1 VIGRRLAFAGAAAL
15 ASTPAVRAVAQ
26 APLKIGWLTVAEHP
40 FVADFRDRMRELG
53 YVEGQNLVIEYRY
66 AKGNAALLPA
76 LVDELVRAGVNIL
89 VVSGSGPTDAAL
101 AGAKGTPVVFVSS
114 DPTVSG
120 FVASLA
126 RPGGAATGISTMSE
140 DISPKKVGLLRD
152 AVAKLSRLAV
162 LSDGSPG
169 AVQQSESLAAAA
181 QKAGMESKT
190 FTLSDPAAFAPAF
203 SDISAG
209 GWQAAAAVSSPLF
222 TADVRQVADLTI
234 KHRLPAIFDTPAF
247 VRAGALMSYGADLNW
262 VFRRQAD
269 MVARLGRGAKIVDM
283 PVEQATKFIFA
294 FNQATAKAWG
304 LTLSMPVMASV
315 DDLVE

>member
-1 VIGRRLAFAGAAAL
+1 MIGRRQALFAAAVL
-15 ASTPAVRAVAQ
+15 AAAPATRATAQ

-40 FVADFRDRMRELG
+40 FVADFRERMHELG
-53 YVEGQNLVIEYRY
+53 YVEGKNLAIEYRY
-66 AKGNAALLPA
+66 AKGDAALLPT
-76 LVDELVRAGVNIL
+76 LVDELVKSGVSIL

-101 AGAKGTPVVFVSS
+101 AGAKGIPVVFVSS

-152 AVAKLSRLAV
+152 AVGKLSRLAV

-190 FTLSDPAAFAPAF
+190 FTLSDLAAFAPAF

-222 TADVRQVADLTI
+222 TAYLRQFADLTI

-247 VRAGALMSYGADLNW
+247 VRAGALMSYGPDLKW

-269 MVARLGRGAKIVDM
+269 MVARLGRGAKIADM

>member
-1 VIGRRLAFAGAAAL
+1 VIGRRLVFVGTAAL
-15 ASTPAVRAVAQ
+15 ASAPAARIVAQ
-26 APLKIGWLTVAEHP
+26 TPLKIGWLTVAEHP
-40 FVADFRDRMRELG
+40 FVADFRERMRELG
-53 YVEGQNLVIEYRY
+53 FVEGQNLVIEYRY
-66 AKGNAALLPA
+66 AKGNAALLPG
-76 LVDELVRAGVNIL
+76 LVDELVTAGVSIL

-101 AGAKGTPVVFVSS
+101 AGAKGVPVVFVSS

-169 AVQQSESLAAAA
+169 AVQQADSLTAAA
-181 QKAGMESKT
+181 QNGGMESKV
-190 FTLSDPAAFAPAF
+190 FTLSDPAVFAQTFA
-203 SDISAG
+203 DLSAQ

-222 TADVRQVADLTI
+222 TAYARQFADLTLR
-234 KHRLPAIFDTPAF
+234 HRLPAIFDTPAF
-247 VRAGALMSYGADLNW
+247 VRAGALMSYGPDLKW
-262 VFRRQAD
+262 VFRRQAE
-269 MVARLGRGAKIVDM
+269 MVARLGRGAKIADM
-283 PVEQATKFIFA
+283 PVEQASKFIFA

-315 DDLVE
+315 DDMVE

>member
-1 VIGRRLAFAGAAAL
+1 
-15 ASTPAVRAVAQ
+15 
-26 APLKIGWLTVAEHP
+26 
-40 FVADFRDRMRELG
+40 MRELG

-76 LVDELVRAGVNIL
+76 LVDELVNAGVNVL

-101 AGAKGTPVVFVSS
+101 AGARGTPVVFVSS

-169 AVQQSESLAAAA
+169 AVQQSESLATAA

-190 FTLSDPAAFAPAF
+190 FTLSDPAAFAQAF

-222 TADVRQVADLTI
+222 TADARHVADLTI

-247 VRAGALMSYGADLNW
+247 VRAGALMSYGADLKW

-269 MVARLGRGAKIVDM
+269 MVARLGRGAKIADM
-283 PVEQATKFIFA
+283 PVEQATKFICA
-294 FNQATAKAWG
+294 FTQATAKAWG

>member
-247 VRAGALMSYGADLNW
+247 VRAGALMSYGADLKR